1 MWEYNTPYQAPI
13 EKLER
18 PLSEVSDLKDPEVFI
33 KCLGSDDYY
42 VDFMRFF
49 EEEIDAKGMPVVVR
63 EYLLKGDER
72 ADDIFYRMYTG
83 IPYIITLL

>member
-1 MWEYNTPYQAPI
+1 LWEYNNRYQIPI
-13 EKLER
+13 EKPER
-18 PLSEVSDLKDPEVFI
+18 PLSEVPNLKDPEVFK

-42 VDFMRFF
+42 ADFMRYF
-49 EEEIDAKGMPVVVR
+49 EEEIDAKGVPAVVR

-83 IPYIITLL
+83 NSSPHI